1 MSAAA
6 PIDPAP
12 SAQDDLRMMR
22 ELAEEGRTRPLLS
35 GRHLVLFGAAIALA
49 SLLHGLVMLSTL
61 DWSPNALPVIWLG
74 LIVPAMVVSKLWRS
88 GERDWR
94 PSLGHKVEKEVWQ
107 TGGAFLGIISIST
120 LALAYLQLDRTGET
134 VTFYLMSMIAPI
146 TFGVYATALAASA
159 AAGRVAALRPFAAL
173 AMAFV
178 VATAMTAG
186 TAMQFAVMGV
196 GVLLV
201 SVVPGV
207 MLIQRENAARG

>member
-1 MSAAA
+1 MSTA
-6 PIDPAP
+6 PSQ

-22 ELAEEGRTRPLLS
+22 ELAEEGRNRPLLS

-49 SLLHGLVMLSTL
+49 SMLHALVMLRVL
-61 DWSPNALPVIWLG
+61 PWSPNALPIIWLG

-88 GERDWR
+88 GEATWQ
-94 PSLGHKVEKEVWQ
+94 PSLGHKVEQAVWQ
-107 TGGAFLGIISIST
+107 AGGAFLGIVSVST
-120 LALAYLQLDRTGET
+120 LALAYLRLERDGET
-134 VTFYLMSMIAPI
+134 VTFYLMSMIAPV

-173 AMAFV
+173 SMAFV
-178 VATAMTAG
+178 VATALTAG
-186 TAMQFAVMGV
+186 TAAQFAVMGA

-207 MLIQRENAARG
+207 MLIKRETTARG